1 MVTLEWYSSLNIV
14 KDDFWTFLIKK
25 PLLCKADA
33 FISIALAKVFQCI
46 GYTGYTVSN
55 QFLSIEAVFTVRH
68 NLTRIEKSALIS
80 YLKTSS
86 PYRCNEWMYP
96 IQMKKIPSYLCQKQL
111 PQGSLFI
118 DKSKYGIKAILA
130 LLSTFSVCWSWQD
143 LVFLVCALSEGE

>member
-1 MVTLEWYSSLNIV
+1 MIFEPFWLKSHFYVRLTL
-14 KDDFWTFLIKK
+14 
-25 PLLCKADA
+25 
-33 FISIALAKVFQCI
+33 SIALAKVFQCI

-55 QFLSIEAVFTVRH
+55 QFLSIEAVYTVRH